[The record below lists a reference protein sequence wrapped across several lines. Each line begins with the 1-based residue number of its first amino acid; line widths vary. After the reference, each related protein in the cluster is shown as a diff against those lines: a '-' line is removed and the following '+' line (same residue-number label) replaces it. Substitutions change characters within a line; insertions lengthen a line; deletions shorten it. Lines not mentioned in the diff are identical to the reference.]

1 MLNPS
6 IGKLINVYESRYQ
19 LVLDVAKYARH
30 ISEQAEEKGEILVEK
45 PVNIALNKLAAK
57 YDNN

>member
-6 IGKLINVYESRYQ
+6 IAKLINIYESRYQ

-30 ISEQAEEKGEILVEK
+30 IAEQAEEKGEILVDK
-45 PVNIALNKLAAK
+45 PVDIALNKLAAK
-57 YDNN
+57 FDK